1 MKIDTSNFK
10 KGLSKRLT
18 IGREATKEYQSYFI
32 PIDQLFFN
40 DQNGRIATYIEE
52 DGGEARGCLEVGDFD
67 KYNDI
72 IAGYIKA
79 SANDNGDSFKKTK
92 EDIKSKGQRI
102 PGVILDDGRIIDGN
116 RRFS

>member
-1 MKIDTSNFK
+1 MKIDTSNLK

-79 SANDNGDSFKKTK
+79 SANDNGDSFKKPK
-92 EDIKSKGQRI
+92 RI
-102 PGVILDDGRIIDGN
+102 LRAKDRGFRV
-116 RRFS
+116 